1 MVLRDEIQ
9 KIVQSAL
16 IQAVKDG
23 KLPQADYPPIK
34 IEYPKDESFGDYSTP
49 VAMESAKIL
58 KKNPM
63 EAAEIIAGYISA
75 SPLVGS
81 VKAVRPGFINMFIS
95 PEVLKSSLDRAA
107 SEGSSYGTRKK
118 EKPRRINIEFVSAN
132 PTGPLNVV
140 SARAAALGDTIAG
153 LLEANGDIVD
163 REFYINDFGNQVNLL
178 GRSVLARFKELN
190 GEKVEFPEDGYHG
203 EYIRDVAGKIG
214 ESAKDEIASMKSDDE
229 RAQFFSKKAVEY
241 LVSLQKSDMQLFK
254 VNYRQWFSERTLH
267 ESGAVMKTFEELNA
281 KDVIYDEEG
290 KKVFASTKFGDDKDR
305 VVVRDDGR
313 PTYLLADIA
322 YHRDKFARGYDKVID
337 IWGPDHHGY
346 IARIRGAMTA
356 LGYNPDNFKVLISQQ
371 VNLLSGGEL
380 VKMSKRL
387 GNFSTMRDLLE
398 EIGSDVARFFFV
410 MRSMESHLDFDLEL
424 AKRQSS
430 ENPVFY
436 LQYAHARICSVFREA
451 EKQGAVM
458 ASSGVN
464 SSYYDSTEAS
474 YLLKCVAKFPDEI
487 VDAAE
492 AMEPHRITNY
502 LMRIAQGYHKFYF
515 EHRIITDDKEK
526 TAAYLLLCNAVR
538 TVIANGLSI
547 LGISAPEKM

>member
-9 KIVQSAL
+9 DIVRSAL
-16 IQAVKDG
+16 IKAVDDG
-23 KLPQADYPPIK
+23 KLPRMEYPLIK
-34 IEYPKDESFGDYSTP
+34 IEYPKDEAFGDYSTP
-49 VAMESAKIL
+49 IAMESAKIL

-63 EAAEIIAGYISA
+63 EAAEILAGYISA
-75 SPLVGS
+75 SPLVS
-81 VKAVRPGFINMFIS
+81 AVKAVRPGFINMFIA
-95 PEVLKSSLDRAA
+95 PELLKTSLDRVL
-107 SEGSSYGTRKK
+107 SEGAAYGHRKK
-118 EKPRRINIEFVSAN
+118 ADPKKINIEFVSAN

-140 SARAAALGDTIAG
+140 SARAAALGDTIAS

-178 GRSVLARFKELN
+178 GLSVLMRYKELN
-190 GEKVEFPEDGYHG
+190 GETVEFPENGYHG
-203 EYIRDVAGKIG
+203 EYIRDVAKQIG
-214 ESAKDEIASMKSDDE
+214 ESNKDEIAGMKSDDD
-229 RAQFFSKKAVEY
+229 RAQYFSVKAIEY
-241 LVSLQKSDMQLFK
+241 MVSLQKADMQLFK
-254 VNYRQWFSERTLH
+254 VNYKQWFSERTLH
-267 ESGAVMKTFEELNA
+267 ESGAVMKTFDELSQHN
-281 KDVIYDEEG
+281 VIYDEEG
-290 KKVFASTKFGDDKDR
+290 KKIFASTKFGDDKDR

-322 YHRDKFARGYDKVID
+322 YHREKFARGYDKVID

-387 GNFSTMRDLLE
+387 GNFSTMHDLLE

-436 LQYAHARICSVFREA
+436 LQYAHARICSIFREA

-458 ASSGVN
+458 GTSGKD
-464 SSYYDSTEAS
+464 SSYYESPEAVF
-474 YLLKCVAKFPDEI
+474 LLKCIAKFPDEV

-515 EHRIITDDKEK
+515 EHRIVTEDADK
-526 TAAYLLLCNAVR
+526 TSAYLLLCNAVK
-538 TVIANGLSI
+538 TVIANGLAI